1 MMEART
7 ALRGSGISKR
17 VVAIV
22 IAVLAAFVLGAAGGY
37 VAKTV
42 SLPAAT
48 SPSHILAGQ
57 SEASGVGSAWNYSN
71 LRHGT
76 QSIEGP
82 APASASAGVSF
93 REPSTGRGGPQT

>member
-1 MMEART
+1 MEATT
-7 ALRGSGISKR
+7 ALRGPRISR
-17 VVAIV
+17 RMVAVV

-42 SLPAAT
+42 SLQTPGAA
-48 SPSHILAGQ
+48 SHIVAGQ
-57 SEASGVGSAWNYSN
+57 IGGSGLGSAWNFSN

-82 APASASAGVSF
+82 APSDVSSSASF
-93 REPSTGRGGPQT
+93 REPATGRGGPQS